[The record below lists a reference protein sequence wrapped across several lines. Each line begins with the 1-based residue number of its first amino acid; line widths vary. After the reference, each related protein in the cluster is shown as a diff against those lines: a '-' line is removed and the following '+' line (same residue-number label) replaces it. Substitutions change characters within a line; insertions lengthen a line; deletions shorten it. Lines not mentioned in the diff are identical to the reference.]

1 MGGSSEGH
9 PRMKEQCEVLEWRDY
24 LAMVETQGVEI
35 TALEERGRS
44 TVVSRGWAFVLMLQR
59 VGVILHVLEEG
70 GDLTL

>member
-1 MGGSSEGH
+1 M
-9 PRMKEQCEVLEWRDY
+9 
-24 LAMVETQGVEI
+24 AMVETQGVEI

-59 VGVILHVLEEG
+59 VGVILRVLEEG